1 MKLTEIF
8 SSKNLSKKEIGD
20 RGEELAARLLKK
32 KGYKILARN
41 FSVHRVGELDI
52 VAMDGEYLCFVE
64 VRTRSREDYGSP
76 AETVSAAK
84 RARLVRAAEAYILQ
98 NGLENAP
105 ARFDVAEV
113 YAGAEPPRVEII
125 KDAFYAD

>member
-8 SSKNLSKKEIGD
+8 SSKNLSKKDVGS
-20 RGEELAARLLKK
+20 RGEELAVRLLKK
-32 KGYKILARN
+32 QGYKILARN
-41 FSVHRVGELDI
+41 FSVHRVGELDV
-52 VAMDGEYLCFVE
+52 VAMDGDCLCFVE
-64 VRTRSREDYGSP
+64 VRARSRGDFGTP

-84 RARLVRAAEAYILQ
+84 RARLVRAAEVYMLK

-105 ARFDVAEV
+105 ARFDVVEV
-113 YAGAEPPRVEII
+113 YAGDRPRLEII